1 MLMRQGRES
10 CSKRVVWKFVFMS
23 KEQLHYEK
31 RDQYFAYNSMVDI
44 CLNELYSKLSELNL
58 REEDYT
64 YIEPSAGDGAFLK
77 KLPIDRRIGID
88 IEPRYEGII
97 ESDFLEWEPENG
109 KYITVG
115 GPPFGYRGDLAVKF
129 INHASKFSDI
139 VAFILPQYFEDEK
152 DIFYC
157 GDKVKD
163 LKLVHSKKINSEFRF
178 PNGQN
183 IIVGLNMYFQIWTK
197 SYFL

>member
-1 MLMRQGRES
+1 
-10 CSKRVVWKFVFMS
+10 MS

-31 RDQYFAYNSMVDI
+31 RDQYFAYDNMVDV

-77 KLPIDRRIGID
+77 KLPIDRRIGVD

-109 KYITVG
+109 KYIAVG
-115 GPPFGYRGDLAVKF
+115 NPPFGYRGDLAVEF

-139 VAFILPQYFEDEK
+139 VAFILPQYFEDKE

-157 GDKVKD
+157 GDKVRN
-163 LKLVHSKKINSEFRF
+163 LKLVHSKKIGSEYRF
-178 PNGQN
+178 PQWKKYCCG
-183 IIVGLNMYFQIWTK
+183 IKHVL
-197 SYFL
+197 SDLD

>member
-1 MLMRQGRES
+1 
-10 CSKRVVWKFVFMS
+10 MS

-31 RDQYFAYNSMVDI
+31 RDQYFAYDSMVDI

-77 KLPIDRRIGID
+77 KLPIDRRIGVD

-109 KYITVG
+109 NYITVG

-157 GDKVKD
+157 GDKVRD
-163 LKLVHSKKINSEFRF
+163 LKLVHSKKIDSEFRF

-183 IIVGLNMYFQIWTK
+183 IIVGLNMYFQIWIK
-197 SYFL
+197 SLSS